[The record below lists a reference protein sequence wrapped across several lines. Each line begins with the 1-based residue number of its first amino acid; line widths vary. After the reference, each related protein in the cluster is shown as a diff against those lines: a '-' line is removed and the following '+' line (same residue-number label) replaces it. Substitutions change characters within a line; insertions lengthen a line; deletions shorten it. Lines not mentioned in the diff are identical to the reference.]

1 MKILKI
7 YSFLIA
13 LMLFSFNVNGQDKAD
28 NELPTKEVLNVVEK
42 QGTVTS
48 IVKETRE
55 ITLIGERGEI
65 VSFVADEAIERF
77 DEIAV
82 GDVITVE
89 YGEYMMAEFREP
101 TAEELAEPLV
111 ILAEEERATKDMDPG
126 AAIGAMFRAVVTI
139 EAINRPYMM
148 VVVQGPG
155 GNFVTIDVVDREL
168 ITKLHVG
175 QVVIL
180 TYAEVIAISLT
191 KMSSATAVE

>member
-1 MKILKI
+1 MKTTKI
-7 YSFLIA
+7 YLLLLLVLAFITPK
-13 LMLFSFNVNGQDKAD
+13 VYGQE
-28 NELPTKEVLNVVEK
+28 NLPTKEKWNLETM
-42 QGTVTS
+42 QGTVTK
-48 IVKETRE
+48 IVKESRE
-55 ITLIGERGEI
+55 VTIMGAKGNLVTITA
-65 VSFVADEAIERF
+65 SDQIERF

-111 ILAEEERATKDMDPG
+111 ILKEGGKASKDMDPG
-126 AAIGAMFRAVVTI
+126 AVVGAMVRAVVTI

-155 GNFVTIDVVDREL
+155 GNFVTIDVVDGEL
-168 ITKLHVG
+168 IQKLHVG

-180 TYAEVIAISLT
+180 TYAEAVAVSLT
-191 KMSSATAVE
+191 KISAATAVE